1 MISATD
7 WGPQVLA
14 NEAVTLGGHPPALN
28 GGLKVGTAWPVLCRK
43 SSRAA
48 FYTQLHATIMNT
60 YIYILFDDFDVNIV
74 LHGSFFSSQN
84 IATKRHICP
93 CKAVSYEPLLGMLG
107 HLQAAL

>member
-48 FYTQLHATIMNT
+48 FYTQLHATIMNI

-74 LHGSFFSSQN
+74 LHGSFFFKS
-84 IATKRHICP
+84 KHCYK
-93 CKAVSYEPLLGMLG
+93 KAHMPLQSGFL
-107 HLQAAL
+107 